1 MVLILMLFDK
11 MSEPAITVSA
21 KAKNFLDSFTDRFHD
36 WIPKNLNIW
45 IISLTCLIVIVA
57 LSRLLSLQKAVSEL
71 QSRPSVDEYLVRQ
84 VVRQHL
90 EETVK
95 AMDQQNR
102 IQLQMRQQQMME
114 QAQKAH
120 KAMVEKQQQAA
131 AQQQQASQPVIEV
144 IEDSVKKE
152 EVKVDV
158 KTPVAE
164 PKAIEN
170 GPIEEKIDL
179 KPEVKEET
187 VKEEVKAETVQE
199 TIQVVEAE
207 VKDDG
212 SVHET
217 TVNKKKTLRNKG
229 KPLNI

>member
-1 MVLILMLFDK
+1 
-11 MSEPAITVSA
+11 MSDQVVTASA
-21 KAKNFLDSFTDRFHD
+21 KAKNFFDSFSDRFQD

-120 KAMVEKQQQAA
+120 KAMIEKQQQAA
-131 AQQQQASQPVIEV
+131 AAQQQASQPVIEV
-144 IEDSVKKE
+144 IEDSNK
-152 EVKVDV
+152 KVDD
-158 KTPVAE
+158 
-164 PKAIEN
+164 PKAIE
-170 GPIEEKIDL
+170 PK
-179 KPEVKEET
+179 KEEIQEEPKNEPKNEQKNEP
-187 VKEEVKAETVQE
+187 VPVAKEEVIPVPETE
-199 TIQVVEAE
+199 EE
-207 VKDDG
+207 EG
-212 SVHET
+212 SVKQEEHAT
-217 TVNKKKTLRNKG
+217 TKKKASRNKG
-229 KPLNI
+229 KPLGL

>member
-1 MVLILMLFDK
+1 
-11 MSEPAITVSA
+11 MSEPAVTVSA

-102 IQLQMRQQQMME
+102 IQLQLRQQQMME

-120 KAMVEKQQQAA
+120 KAMVEKQQQAT

-144 IEDSVKKE
+144 IEDSAKKE
-152 EVKVDV
+152 EVKLDV

-164 PKAIEN
+164 PKYL
-170 GPIEEKIDL
+170 EEK
-179 KPEVKEET
+179 
-187 VKEEVKAETVQE
+187 KEEVNSNLVNSVQIKE
-199 TIQVVEAE
+199 EIKEEAKEDVIQVVEAE
-207 VKDDG
+207 VKEDHSVNEVKQEEKHEEHVG
-212 SVHET
+212 S
-217 TVNKKKTLRNKG
+217 KRKALRNKG
-229 KPLNI
+229 KPLGL

>member
-1 MVLILMLFDK
+1 MVLILALFDK
-11 MSEPAITVSA
+11 MSEPAVTVSA
-21 KAKNFLDSFTDRFHD
+21 KAKNFLDSFTDRFQD

-102 IQLQMRQQQMME
+102 IQLQLRQQQMME

-120 KAMVEKQQQAA
+120 KAMVEKQQQAT
-131 AQQQQASQPVIEV
+131 AQQSQPVIEV
-144 IEDSVKKE
+144 IEDSTKKE

-158 KTPVAE
+158 KNPVAE

-170 GPIEEKIDL
+170 VIVEVKKDS
-179 KPEVKEET
+179 KDEVKEV
-187 VKEEVKAETVQE
+187 VKEEVVKAEANQE
-199 TIQVVEAE
+199 TIQVIEAE

-212 SVHET
+212 SVHEP
-217 TVNKKKTLRNKG
+217 TVTKKKALRNKG

>member
-1 MVLILMLFDK
+1 
-11 MSEPAITVSA
+11 MSDQVVTASA
-21 KAKNFLDSFTDRFHD
+21 KAKNFLDSISDRFQD

-131 AQQQQASQPVIEV
+131 AAQQAQIQPSGPTIEV
-144 IEDSVKKE
+144 IEDSAKKVESTEPVEAEKPTEEVIIVKE
-152 EVKVDV
+152 EVKV
-158 KTPVAE
+158 
-164 PKAIEN
+164 
-170 GPIEEKIDL
+170 
-179 KPEVKEET
+179 EVKEE
-187 VKEEVKAETVQE
+187 APS
-199 TIQVVEAE
+199 VVIAE
-207 VKDDG
+207 VKEDEALEIK
-212 SVHET
+212 SIET
-217 TVNKKKTLRNKG
+217 KSPVERKQRRLNNKG
-229 KPLNI
+229 KQNTVQI